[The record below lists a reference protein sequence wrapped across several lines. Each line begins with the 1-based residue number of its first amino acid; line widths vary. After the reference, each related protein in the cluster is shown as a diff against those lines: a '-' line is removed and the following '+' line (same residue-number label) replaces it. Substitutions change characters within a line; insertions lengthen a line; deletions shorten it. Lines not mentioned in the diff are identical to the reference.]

1 MEVYAKRHLQQT
13 AASWIL
19 LGTKPA
25 QERYTFALVAVI
37 LSERLVFVST
47 YDSFYLFTYSCV
59 EHLMTLFWRTEG

>member
-1 MEVYAKRHLQQT
+1 MVKRHLQQT
-13 AASWIL
+13 EASWIL

-25 QERYTFALVAVI
+25 QERYTFALVAERLI
-37 LSERLVFVST
+37 LNERLVFVST